1 MGHGFKVLADRQ
13 SRMPCDSNI
22 SRLRSI
28 THFVSLQDPRGI
40 IVRATFGALL
50 RKKSDLPINSLRAK
64 TNYSI
69 IADSSRPRQNKVWK
83 LESFNKE
90 QQFRHYSNVT
100 LIYLFSSFSNSPS
113 LPRVVLSFE
122 CLTAAKQRHP
132 RVVPHHLLFKKSCF
146 TLGLMNDSWLINN
159 CQAGTW
165 ILFVL

>member
-1 MGHGFKVLADRQ
+1 
-13 SRMPCDSNI
+13 MPCDSNI

-50 RKKSDLPINSLRAK
+50 RKKLDLSINSLRAK

-90 QQFRHYSNVT
+90 QQFRHY
-100 LIYLFSSFSNSPS
+100 LFSFSNSPS
-113 LPRVVLSFE
+113 LPRVVPSSKFE
-122 CLTAAKQRHP
+122 CLTAAEQRRP
-132 RVVPHHLLFKKSCF
+132 RVVPHHLLFKKSRF

-159 CQAGTW
+159 CQAGT
-165 ILFVL
+165 